1 MAEGGRAAVVPA
13 GAIGARL
20 VAIGGLFAVAVVLE
34 VAGRAPYSER
44 TLTALYALV
53 LAGFLTTLA
62 HGLAAWQRGGRSL
75 AWLELLGDG
84 LLISGLVYCT
94 GGSTSV
100 FAFLYVVWIVYA
112 ALRSGT
118 RAALV
123 VAAAAATSHAGIA
136 LGLAG
141 GWVPAL
147 EPGDAPAPADVV
159 SGIGSHTVAF
169 ILVAALAHRLARE
182 VGRGQRELHELGEL
196 HGRIFENVS
205 SGLLTTDASGR
216 ISSFNPEAERITGRT
231 AAELRGAPLAQLFP
245 DPAMLPGSRAQE
257 EPKPALPEGPAS
269 RLRCSFVNRVG
280 DVLHLGLSR
289 SVLRDADGKPEGS
302 VLIFQDLTRVVEM
315 EEELRRSERLA
326 AVGQLAAG
334 LAHEVRN
341 PLASL
346 SGAIE
351 LLERDL
357 RELGPSALRLVRIV
371 KRETAR
377 LNRLVSD
384 FLAYARPGPGRR
396 EPVPLRELLLELE
409 QLVASAEPGSVRLEL
424 EVPDGLVA
432 EGDPDQL
439 RQVFWNLV
447 LNALQAEPK
456 DGVVRVRA
464 APAAAHETG
473 TGAIEIEV
481 RDRGVGIPPEIVDR
495 IMEPFFTTKPKGAG
509 LGLATVHRAVEAHGG
524 SLQIRSDVGHGTTV
538 RLLLPAA
545 CIKADSPHADP
556 GA

>member
-1 MAEGGRAAVVPA
+1 MPMGGRAAVVPA

-20 VAIGGLFAVAVVLE
+20 LAIGGLFAVAVLLE

-53 LAGFLTTLA
+53 LAGFLATLGY
-62 HGLAAWQRGGRSL
+62 GLAASQRAGRFP
-75 AWLELLGDG
+75 AWLELTGDG
-84 LLISGLVYCT
+84 VLISGLVYCT
-94 GGSTSV
+94 GGSRSV

-112 ALRSGT
+112 ALRGGT

-123 VAAAAATSHAGIA
+123 APVVAAGSYAVIG
-136 LGLAG
+136 LGLSG
-141 GWVPAL
+141 GWLPAL
-147 EPGDAPAPADVV
+147 EPGEAPAPGEVISA
-159 SGIGSHTVAF
+159 IGSHALAF
-169 ILVAALAHRLARE
+169 LLVAALALRLARE
-182 VGRGQRELHELGEL
+182 VGRGQRELRELGEL
-196 HGRIFENVS
+196 HRRIFDNVS
-205 SGLLTTDASGR
+205 SGLLTTDVHGR
-216 ISSFNPEAERITGRT
+216 ITSFNPEAERITGWI
-231 AAELRGAPLAQLFP
+231 AAEMIGAPLVRLFP
-245 DPAMLPGSRAQE
+245 EPGMLPGAASSESA
-257 EPKPALPEGPAS
+257 PALPEGPAS
-269 RLRCSFVNRVG
+269 RLRCSFTNREG
-280 DVLHLGLSR
+280 ELLHLGLSR
-289 SVLRDADGKPEGS
+289 SLLRDADGAPEGS

-357 RELGPSALRLVRIV
+357 PELGPSATRLIRIV

-384 FLAYARPGPGRR
+384 FLAYARPGSKRR
-396 EPVPLRELLLELE
+396 ERVWLRELLLELE
-409 QLVASAEPGSVRLEL
+409 QLVESGEPGRIRLEL
-424 EVPDGLVA
+424 DVSEELAVDA
-432 EGDPDQL
+432 DPDQL
-439 RQVFWNLV
+439 LQVFWNLV
-447 LNALQAEPK
+447 LNAVQAEPE
-456 DGVVRVRA
+456 DGIVRLRAARA
-464 APAAAHETG
+464 APEESERDAV
-473 TGAIEIEV
+473 EV
-481 RDRGVGIPPEIVDR
+481 EVCDRGVGIPPEVLDR

-524 SLQIRSDVGHGTTV
+524 SLQIRSEIGHGTSV

-545 CIKADSPHADP
+545 